1 MLEHML
7 SREWLEENMVPLVLL
22 MGLALY
28 YGRHYF
34 RFAGEIV
41 VNPVIASIIIMLATN
56 LYIINNFMNTPRKMG
71 PTEYLNT
78 ILKTQRVLYIVSLV
92 VILPMVAGCMLYVYK
107 TGMNINLSVFLWM
120 ITLIISSVRLIQSL
134 VIIVTNYVKASVSS
148 QSPTANQQMTS
159 IYQTLVS
166 KTESGSTLD
175 AMVHM
180 WKLPFLISLVGI
192 FVSTI
197 NNNTITLNSAFGF
210 VKSETQKRWPG
221 VVSAP

>member
-1 MLEHML
+1 ML

-22 MGLALY
+22 VGLMLY
-28 YGRHYF
+28 YGRNYVK
-34 RFAGEIV
+34 FAGGIV

-56 LYIINNFMNTPRKMG
+56 LYIINSYMKTPKRMG
-71 PTEYLNT
+71 PSEYLNT
-78 ILKTQRVLYIVSLV
+78 ILKTQRVLYIVSLA
-92 VILPMVAGCMLYVYK
+92 VILPMITMCMLYVYK
-107 TGMNINLSVFLWM
+107 TGLNINLALFLWM
-120 ITLIISSVRLIQSL
+120 MSLIISSVRLIQSL

-148 QSPTANQQMTS
+148 QSATANQQMDS

-175 AMVHM
+175 AMIHM

-197 NNNTITLNSAFGF
+197 NNNTVTLNSVLGF
-210 VKSETQKRWPG
+210 VKSETQKRWPNM
-221 VVSAP
+221 APPV